1 MRLLEQDQL
10 KEMPELE
17 ESWIA
22 QDSTVSPHDEPT
34 VKKVGER
41 VPNSEIS
48 PPEVRTL
55 VAQCSFLVVIAGIV
69 AWLIAA

>member
-1 MRLLEQDQL
+1 MRSLEQDQL
-10 KEMPELE
+10 KQMLELE

-22 QDSTVSPHDEPT
+22 QDSTVSPHEKT

-55 VAQCSFLVVIAGIV
+55 VAQCSFLVVIGGIV